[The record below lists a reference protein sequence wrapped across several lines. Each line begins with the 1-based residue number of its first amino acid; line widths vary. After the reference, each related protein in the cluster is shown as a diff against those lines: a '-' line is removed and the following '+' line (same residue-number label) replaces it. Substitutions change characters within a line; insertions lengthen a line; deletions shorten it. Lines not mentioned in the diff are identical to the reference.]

1 MYSSAK
7 FGRFKSNCMTDGKLP
22 CAPVLLGCSDLSFL
36 CMGFHG
42 V

>member
-1 MYSSAK
+1 M
-7 FGRFKSNCMTDGKLP
+7 
-22 CAPVLLGCSDLSFL
+22 SFL